1 MVVMDNNHRR
11 KDRVQVIA
19 IGIDVASPELIEKW
33 SMDGHLSTLASLID
47 RGSWGRVISTS
58 DLSSGSIW
66 PTFFTGVSPAKHGQ
80 FFTHMQLINGTYRI
94 DKKYANQVKRDPFW
108 FLMNRTGKRI
118 AVIDVPQTYPLKELN
133 GVQIVGWG
141 AEYPAWKRSSW
152 PPKLIGEIIT
162 RFGTHPLGDE
172 YRLSIKPETDREYN
186 DLYKKL
192 ISGAEKK
199 GAISTYLLKQQ
210 PWDFFL
216 TIFPETHWAT
226 HLLWQ
231 FLDESHPDYNPEIA
245 KTFKN
250 AFLNLFTVVDSWISK
265 FMEVMPDATFL
276 VFSLSGMGPNYSGW
290 HLLPEVLQ
298 RMGMTTDIPN
308 DSGSGIRWLSNLS
321 KGLGGFM
328 PTRKWG
334 SYKIRKVEDSLSLR
348 TIEIA
353 KQIIPRRIWDKW
365 TRQLLYAGN
374 NWKWSRAFCIPN
386 DYAGAIRINLKG
398 REPHGLVEQGEE
410 YNDLCDAL
418 IKELSALENPDTE
431 KKAVSEVLRID
442 KIYHGEYIWDLPD
455 LVVKWAGDAPIKVLY
470 SPRIGTVSGDNPERR
485 AGAHR
490 PYGFLIASGKNI
502 SQGKTVERAS
512 IMDIAPTILYLMGQ
526 PVPRDMDGKV
536 LLDIIDEDFKANSPV
551 SYL

>member
-1 MVVMDNNHRR
+1 MDKNRR
-11 KDRVQVIA
+11 VKESSPVIA
-19 IGIDVASPELIEKW
+19 VGIDIASPELIEKW
-33 SMDGHLSTLASLID
+33 SRDGHLPTLASLIN
-47 RGSWGRVISTS
+47 RGSWGRVLSTS
-58 DLSSGSIW
+58 DLSSGTIW

-94 DKKYANQVKRDPFW
+94 DKKYANQVKRYPFW
-108 FLMNRTGKRI
+108 FQLNRVGRRI
-118 AVIDVPQTYPLKELN
+118 AIIDVPQTYPLRGLN

-152 PPKLIGEIIT
+152 PPELIGEMIS
-162 RFGTHPLGDE
+162 RFGTHPLADE
-172 YRLSIKPETDREYN
+172 YRLSIKPETENEYT
-186 DLYKKL
+186 DLYKNL

-199 GAISTYLLKQQ
+199 GEISKHLLKQE

-231 FLDESHPDYNPEIA
+231 ILDESHPNYDPEIA
-245 KTFKN
+245 KTIKN
-250 AFLNLFTVVDSWISK
+250 AFINLYTAIDTWISK
-265 FMEVMPDATFL
+265 FLEVMPDATFL
-276 VFSLSGMGPNYSGW
+276 IFSLSGMGPNYSGW

-308 DSGSGIRWLSNLS
+308 DPVGGIRWLSNIS
-321 KGLGGFM
+321 KGLGGLM

-334 SYKIRKVEDSLSLR
+334 SYKIRRVEDSLSLR

-398 REPHGLVEQGEE
+398 REPNGLVKPGKE
-410 YNDLCDAL
+410 YDALCDEL
-418 IKELSALENPDTE
+418 VKELSALENPDTG
-431 KKAVSEVLRID
+431 KKAVSDVLRID
-442 KIYHGEYIWDLPD
+442 ELYQGDNIGDLPD
-455 LVVKWAGDAPIKVLY
+455 IIVMWVGDAPIRALY
-470 SPRIGTVSGDNPERR
+470 SPRIGTVSGENPERR
-485 AGAHR
+485 SGAHR
-490 PYGFLIASGKNI
+490 PYGFLAASGKHI
-502 SQGKTVERAS
+502 KHVRDLGGAS

-526 PVPRDMDGKV
+526 PIPSDMDGKV
-536 LLDIIDEDFKANSPV
+536 LLEIIDEDFKTMNPV
-551 SYL
+551 CYV

>member
-1 MVVMDNNHRR
+1 MDKNRSV
-11 KDRVQVIA
+11 KESSPIIA
-19 IGIDVASPELIEKW
+19 VGIDVAGPELIEKW
-33 SMDGHLSTLASLID
+33 SRDGHLQTLASLID
-47 RGSWGRVISTS
+47 RGSWGRVLSTS
-58 DLSSGSIW
+58 DLSSGTIW

-94 DKKYANQVKRDPFW
+94 DKKYANQVKRNPFW
-108 FLMNRTGKRI
+108 FQLNRIGKRI
-118 AVIDVPQTYPLKELN
+118 AIIDVPQTYPLRGLN
-133 GVQIVGWG
+133 SVQIVGWG

-152 PPKLIGEIIT
+152 PPKLIGEMIS
-162 RFGTHPLGDE
+162 RFGTHPLANE
-172 YRLSIKPETDREYN
+172 YRLSIKPETEKEYN

-199 GAISTYLLKQQ
+199 GSISTHLLEQK

-231 FLDESHPDYNPEIA
+231 ILDESHHDYNPEII
-245 KTFKN
+245 KTFEN
-250 AFLNLFTVVDSWISK
+250 AFLKLYSTIDSWISK
-265 FMEVMPDATFL
+265 FIEIEPEATFL

-308 DSGSGIRWLSNLS
+308 DSGGGIGWLSNIS
-321 KGLGGFM
+321 KGLGGLM

-353 KQIIPRRIWDKW
+353 KQIIPRRTWDKW

-398 REPHGLVEQGEE
+398 REPNGLVRPGKE
-410 YNDLCDAL
+410 YDALCDEL
-418 IKELSALENPDTE
+418 VRELSELVNTDTG

-442 KIYHGEYIWDLPD
+442 ELYQGEHIRDLPD
-455 LVVKWAGDAPIKVLY
+455 LIVKWAGDAPIRALH
-470 SPRIGTVSGDNPERR
+470 SPRIGTISGENPERR
-485 AGAHR
+485 TGAHR
-490 PYGFLIASGKNI
+490 PYGFLIASGKHI
-502 SQGKTVERAS
+502 SQGKAVEGAS
-512 IMDIAPTILYLMGQ
+512 IMDIAPTILYLMDQ

-536 LLDIIDEDFKANSPV
+536 LLYIIDENFKANNPV
-551 SYL
+551 CYI